1 MKRSKPMAAVAGIAL
16 LALAA
21 CGGGGDDGDSAG
33 PKEFQDTT
41 PPVEKVPD
49 AEGPAPEIDGAQ
61 EGGTITVM
69 HPDPDDGP
77 DSLDPTPMW
86 SVTDNG
92 IMQALVFRSLTTFRY
107 NPETG
112 GMELVP
118 DLATD
123 LGTPNEDFTEW
134 TFTIKDDV
142 KWEDGTPV
150 TADEVAFGLKRSMDS
165 EALPGP
171 GNVYSNGFFLGGDK
185 YAGPYKSGENFEGIS
200 VSGQDVTIKM
210 SKPFSE
216 MDFWGTFAAMSPVKP
231 GKASDPPGYGLD
243 PLATG
248 PYKVK
253 SFTPNQE
260 IVLERNDQ
268 WDPATDP
275 ARHQFVDEF
284 VLKFDQNPETT
295 DATMISDNEES
306 QTMINTILSGSKFQE
321 ASAAL
326 GDQVR
331 VDPQTCTSFLAMQ
344 YQGPNAIDDINIRRA
359 IAFAYDYENVWAAA
373 GEIPGTTRIMGNA
386 YLPKGML
393 GYDEALEPIPGET
406 VEYNPEKAKEY
417 LAKAGIQPG
426 EYELRWA
433 YDDTTQEGKDAM
445 EQVRNGY
452 EEAGF
457 KTKPFPYSGGSLY
470 DVWTDPDNNIHKK
483 LNLQGTAWCQ
493 DWPSAATFLPPLFQT
508 DEFYNTGEFSEKTI
522 DDMMAAVPDMPIEE
536 QPAAWE
542 EIDKTLNQEYY
553 PNVNLGYYNNL
564 QAYGGAIGNYTY
576 DTVQGYPNLR
586 DVYVTQ

>member
-21 CGGGGDDGDSAG
+21 CGGGGDDDDSAG
-33 PKEFQDTT
+33 PKEFQDET

-165 EALPGP
+165 EQLPGP
-171 GNVYSNGFFLGGDK
+171 GSVYSNGFFLGGDK
-185 YAGPYKSGENFEGIS
+185 YGGPYKDGDDFEGIT
-200 VSGQDVTIKM
+200 VDGQDITIKM

-231 GKASDPPGYGLD
+231 GKASEPPAYGLD

-253 SFTPNQE
+253 SFTPE
-260 IVLERNDQ
+260 
-268 WDPATDP
+268 P
-275 ARHQFVDEF
+275 
-284 VLKFDQNPETT
+284 
-295 DATMISDNEES
+295 
-306 QTMINTILSGSKFQE
+306 
-321 ASAAL
+321 
-326 GDQVR
+326 GDRPGAQRPVGPGHRPGAPPVRRRVRAQVR
-331 VDPQTCTSFLAMQ
+331 PEP
-344 YQGPNAIDDINIRRA
+344 GDDRR
-359 IAFAYDYENVWAAA
+359 
-373 GEIPGTTRIMGNA
+373 
-386 YLPKGML
+386 
-393 GYDEALEPIPGET
+393 
-406 VEYNPEKAKEY
+406 
-417 LAKAGIQPG
+417 
-426 EYELRWA
+426 
-433 YDDTTQEGKDAM
+433 DDDQR
-445 EQVRNGY
+445 QRRVR
-452 EEAGF
+452 
-457 KTKPFPYSGGSLY
+457 
-470 DVWTDPDNNIHKK
+470 
-483 LNLQGTAWCQ
+483 
-493 DWPSAATFLPPLFQT
+493 
-508 DEFYNTGEFSEKTI
+508 
-522 DDMMAAVPDMPIEE
+522 
-536 QPAAWE
+536 
-542 EIDKTLNQEYY
+542 
-553 PNVNLGYYNNL
+553 
-564 QAYGGAIGNYTY
+564 
-576 DTVQGYPNLR
+576 R
-586 DVYVTQ
+586 R